1 MRKLSLVLFLVAC
14 GDDGVRHTPD
24 AARVDGAPDSPVDAA
39 TLPVTLTATY
49 NGQPVA
55 GVHVYFQNADSSVV
69 LATTTDASG
78 TASAVMYAGGYVTAI
93 NPYGAQGQDDLETFA
108 GVKPGDHLLLR
119 RALVPDTAIT
129 VNVSAPDEGVP
140 GYSVYSPCNN
150 AGATLA
156 PPAVLLATAVPVSG
170 QISLSNCGSATDF
183 LVVASDGTPTD
194 YLYAANVAVA
204 DQGSADLTAG
214 TYAPLT
220 TRTLTYTNLPSAQS
234 LSIENDV
241 LDPLGLIYI
250 AGTETPVDQPNATV
264 AIPEFPG
271 ESDLLQTTFNNQT
284 YSQQVL
290 FDWGHLGAAFS
301 TDVGARALQNFTG
314 SPTFDAATHAGSI
327 PLDTA
332 AGGAAD
338 FSLFFMTVSRT
349 SAQRT
354 WSWTIAAPYAATVTL
369 PTLPT
374 DVFDYNVGS
383 ADSAGVNGWV
393 NGKVPGGYDAVRA
406 LLLATSGPEGLAIG
420 SAGAAT
426 FVHSQQPTFVRPTS
440 LPRVLRHRTR

>member
-24 AARVDGAPDSPVDAA
+24 AAHADGAPDSPVDAA
-39 TLPVTLTATY
+39 ALPVTLTATY

-78 TASAVMYAGGYVTAI
+78 TASAVMQAGGFVTAI

-108 GVKPGDHLLLR
+108 GVKPGDHLVLH
-119 RALVPDTAIT
+119 RALVPDATTT

-156 PPAVLLATAVPVSG
+156 PPALLLATTVPVSG
-170 QISLSNCGSATDF
+170 QISLSSCGSATDF

-194 YLYAANVAVA
+194 YLYAANVAIA
-204 DQGSADLTAG
+204 DQGNVDLTAG
-214 TYAPLT
+214 TYAPVT
-220 TRTLTYTNLPSAQS
+220 NRALTYTNLPSAQS

-241 LDPLGLIYI
+241 LDPLGIIYI
-250 AGTETPVDQPNATV
+250 AGAETPSDQPTATV

-301 TDVGARALQNFTG
+301 TDVGARALNDFSG
-314 SPTFDAATHAGSI
+314 PPTFDVPTHAGSVG
-327 PLDTA
+327 LGSAGA
-332 AGGAAD
+332 AGD
-338 FSLFFMTVSRT
+338 FSLFFMAISRP
-349 SAQRT
+349 APQHD
-354 WSWTIAAPYAATVTL
+354 WQWTIAAPFGATVSL

-383 ADSAGVNGWV
+383 GDSATINGWV

-406 LLLATSGPEGLAIG
+406 LLLATTGPESLAIG
-420 SAGAAT
+420 SGGAAT
-426 FVHSQQPTFVRPTS
+426 FVHSQAPTFVRATPA
-440 LPRVLRHRTR
+440 PRVLRHRTR